1 MLFFCLFVSFPPV
14 SLVCSFD
21 SVGVLF
27 FFKAMLLFQFR
38 FFSFFGAFSRI
49 FLDFLFFLLNRRLR
63 TRRNF
68 EIRIARKCFSFSKLF
83 KSFRQNLRGVVQTL
97 CFTDRNRCVF
107 RKRRN

>member
-38 FFSFFGAFSRI
+38 FFSFFGAFFRV
-49 FLDFLFFLLNRRLR
+49 FFL
-63 TRRNF
+63 
-68 EIRIARKCFSFSKLF
+68 IFSFFFLIVVFVLVVILKSGSLESVLASLNYLSLF
-83 KSFRQNLRGVVQTL
+83 GKT
-97 CFTDRNRCVF
+97 
-107 RKRRN
+107 